1 MFSINAGI
9 LFPPHI
15 GYVSYLTGKH
25 EGHQL
30 QVPTLCQAGRFWKYS
45 SQGQLIIKFLSSL
58 DKSEPLNDNTT
69 NNNLQLAELSEHYHG
84 DRFMD
89 AGNDRLF
96 DIDFTKEAIAQTDP
110 YDIGRDIGLA
120 DLSCFKF
127 VFLSNLKDVDFDVAL
142 PGLDYLQHLECTR
155 RDTLQEAA
163 KKLGITEENWQR
175 VLADK
180 PNALA
185 WVKDIE
191 RKSKELELCYAD
203 LYLGLRIWVSLSG
216 LPV

>member
-1 MFSINAGI
+1 
-9 LFPPHI
+9 
-15 GYVSYLTGKH
+15 
-25 EGHQL
+25 
-30 QVPTLCQAGRFWKYS
+30 
-45 SQGQLIIKFLSSL
+45 
-58 DKSEPLNDNTT
+58 
-69 NNNLQLAELSEHYHG
+69 
-84 DRFMD
+84 MD

-191 RKSKELELCYAD
+191 RKNKELELCYAD